1 MNQSGEITKEE
12 INKIEL
18 VFDKTLEL
26 ISLYKF
32 NNFAIPF
39 GLKGNLGEF
48 IVQIELLKRFP
59 KNKIA
64 FRGGSFPSVDIVL
77 EEVKIQVKTQ
87 IKHERRIFRNGYFD
101 FEGSPTIKKS
111 ILDEKKC
118 DILILV
124 ILYPNESFSRIEQTK
139 FYVFD
144 QNDFQFFNTKLC
156 WSGKSKGD
164 YTIVRVL
171 NVEGNPPE
179 KLRESIAHYNTQIYE
194 TLFETSEDNW
204 SKVKPK
210 LWQI

>member
-1 MNQSGEITKEE
+1 MSRNQE
-12 INKIEL
+12 INKIKL

-26 ISLYKF
+26 ISLYKS
-32 NNFAIPF
+32 NDLTIPV

-48 IVQIELLKRFP
+48 IVQLELLKRFP
-59 KNKIA
+59 ENKID

-77 EEVKIQVKTQ
+77 EDVKIQVKTQ
-87 IKHERRIFRNGYFD
+87 IKHERRTFKNGYFD
-101 FEGSPTIKKS
+101 FESSPTIKKS

-124 ILYPNESFSRIEQTK
+124 ILYPNESFSHIEQTNI
-139 FYVFD
+139 YVFD

-171 NVEGNPPE
+171 NIEGNPPE
-179 KLRESIAHYNTQIYE
+179 KLRESIAHYSTQIYE
-194 TLFETSEDNW
+194 TLFETSKDNW
-204 SKVKPK
+204 SKVEQK